1 MCSEELGKM
10 KIKTKGNQQT
20 LEQDRCELNE
30 MHSKQIGRWKH
41 QHEWSTRS
49 LILWGEQNLILAAGR
64 TQSWGEGRDNREGWE
79 RTRHAA
85 VYDSHNDHYLVQR
98 LGAAQWQRGWLHQVE
113 LRQKIKH
120 SACRSCWQHTVLSL
134 TPLMYLQST
143 RGAENTHKVIPQPCV
158 AWSRQRKEKKVMKQ
172 DKSLQPCLQLWQ
184 CVWLPLLLFAHVHVD
199 LHSVLTGVLGHVPLK
214 VPFSKQ

>member
-30 MHSKQIGRWKH
+30 MHSKQIRRWKH

-79 RTRHAA
+79 RTQHAA

-98 LGAAQWQRGWLHQVE
+98 LGAGAVAEGMTSPSGASSEDQTQCISKL
-113 LRQKIKH
+113 LAAH
-120 SACRSCWQHTVLSL
+120 SAQLNSTDVSSKHKRSRE
-134 TPLMYLQST
+134 Y
-143 RGAENTHKVIPQPCV
+143 K
-158 AWSRQRKEKKVMKQ
+158 
-172 DKSLQPCLQLWQ
+172 
-184 CVWLPLLLFAHVHVD
+184 
-199 LHSVLTGVLGHVPLK
+199 
-214 VPFSKQ
+214 